1 MFFIFGT
8 TPGET
13 LKIMQLGLP
22 ESARVSASSVVVR
35 VDVVERRGL
44 DVLSSKF
51 NVGLRGMMMMMNEQ
65 LVGELVD

>member
-1 MFFIFGT
+1 
-8 TPGET
+8 
-13 LKIMQLGLP
+13 MQLGLP

-51 NVGLRGMMMMMNEQ
+51 NVGLRGMMMMMNEL

>member
-44 DVLSSKF
+44 DVLSSKLTS
-51 NVGLRGMMMMMNEQ
+51 GSAE
-65 LVGELVD
+65 